1 MCGRYVTP
9 DEAALERFWTLDRR
23 HWNPLAPSANVA
35 PSDAVPIIRRARDG
49 ASELVAARW
58 GLVPHWWNQATLPSR
73 TFNAR
78 SEEVASKPMWR
89 ASYRHARCLMPAFGW
104 YEWQAL
110 QPVPGRRR
118 GAKQPYYIESET
130 SRVIA
135 FAGLMAL
142 WHTPDGERLL
152 SCAVLTTRAAPALVH
167 IHERMPVVLAPH
179 SFAAWLASDTDGE
192 QLATIVEAAQRDFN
206 ARPVSPGATIA
217 NSRAAIAH

>member
-23 HWNPLAPSANVA
+23 HWNPLASSVNVA
-35 PSDAVPIIRRARDG
+35 PTDVVPIIRRARDG
-49 ASELVAARW
+49 ACELVAARW
-58 GLVPHWWNQATLPSR
+58 GLVPHWWNRAKLPSS

-78 SEEVASKPMWR
+78 SEEVADKPMWR

-110 QPVPGRRR
+110 EPVPGRRR
-118 GAKQPYYIESET
+118 SAKQPYYICSET
-130 SRVIA
+130 SPVVA

-152 SCAVLTTRAAPALVH
+152 SCAVLTTKAAPALVH

-179 SFAAWLASDTDGE
+179 SFAAWLAADTDGE
-192 QLATIVEAAQRDFN
+192 QLATIVEAAQQDFN
-206 ARPVSPGATIA
+206 ARPVSASATIA
-217 NSRAAIAH
+217 NSRAEIP